1 MTMVVV
7 THEMGFA
14 REVADRVLF
23 MDEGHIIEEGTP
35 SEVFDAPRSDRLKSF
50 LAKVL

>member
-1 MTMVVV
+1 MTMVCV

-14 REVADRVLF
+14 REVGSRVIF
-23 MDEGHIIEEGTP
+23 MDDGKIIEEGTP
-35 SEVFDAPRSDRLKSF
+35 EEIFTDPKNDRLKTF